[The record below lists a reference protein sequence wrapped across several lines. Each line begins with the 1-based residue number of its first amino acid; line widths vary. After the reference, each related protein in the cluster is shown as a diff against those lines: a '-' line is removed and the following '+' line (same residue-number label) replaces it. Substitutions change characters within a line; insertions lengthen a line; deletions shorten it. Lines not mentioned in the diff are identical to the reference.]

1 MKERLM
7 EDLKAAMKSQD
18 KTKLAVIRMVKAAI
32 QMDEIAK
39 GRALE
44 EAELV
49 SILSKQI
56 KTRKE
61 ANVEFEKA
69 GRADLVDQN
78 NKEIEILNVY
88 MPKMMDEAEIE
99 KLVKEVFAKVNPT
112 GTNDIGKVMKEIA
125 PLVKGKADM
134 SLVNSIIKKNLEN
147 L

>member
-39 GRALE
+39 GRELE
-44 EAELV
+44 EAEFV
-49 SILSKQI
+49 SIISKQI

-69 GRADLVDQN
+69 GRNDLVDQN

-88 MPKMMDEAEIE
+88 MPKMMDETEIE

-112 GTNDIGKVMKEIA
+112 GPNDIGKVMKEIA

>member
-39 GRALE
+39 GRELE

-69 GRADLVDQN
+69 GRTDLVDQN
-78 NKEIEILNVY
+78 NKEIEILNTY
-88 MPKMMDEAEIE
+88 MPKMMDETEIE
-99 KLVKEVFAKVNPT
+99 NLVKAVFAKVNPT
-112 GTNDIGKVMKEIA
+112 GPTDIGKVMREIA

-134 SLVNSIIKKNLEN
+134 SIVNSIIKKNLEN

>member
-7 EDLKAAMKSQD
+7 EDLKAAMKAQD

-49 SILSKQI
+49 AILSKQI

-69 GRADLVDQN
+69 GRTDLVDQN
-78 NKEIEILNVY
+78 NKEIEILNAY
-88 MPKMMDEAEIE
+88 MPKMMDETEIE
-99 KLVKEVFAKVNPT
+99 KLVKEVFAKINPT
-112 GTNDIGKVMKEIA
+112 GPNDIGKIMKEIA

>member
-1 MKERLM
+1 MKERLT
-7 EDLKAAMKSQD
+7 EDLKLAMKSQD

-32 QMDEIAK
+32 QMEEIAK
-39 GRALE
+39 KKELDDS
-44 EAELV
+44 ELV
-49 SILSKQI
+49 AILSKQI

-69 GRADLVDQN
+69 GRTDLVEQN
-78 NKEIEILNVY
+78 NKEIEILNTY
-88 MPKMMDEAEIE
+88 MPKMMDESEIE
-99 KLVKEVFAKVNPT
+99 NLVKEVFAKVNPS
-112 GTNDIGKVMKEIA
+112 GPNDIGKVMKEIA

>member
-1 MKERLM
+1 MKERLT

-39 GRALE
+39 KKELD

-49 SILSKQI
+49 AILSKQI

-69 GRADLVDQN
+69 GRTDLVEQN
-78 NKEIEILNVY
+78 NREIEILNAY

-99 KLVKEVFAKVNPT
+99 NLVKEVFAKVNPI
-112 GTNDIGKVMKEIA
+112 GPNDIGKVMREIA

>member
-7 EDLKAAMKSQD
+7 EDLKSAMKSQD
-18 KTKLAVIRMVKAAI
+18 KIKLAVIRMVKAAI
-32 QMDEIAK
+32 QMEEIAK
-39 GRALE
+39 GRALDD
-44 EAELV
+44 AELV
-49 SILSKQI
+49 GILSKQI

-69 GRADLVDQN
+69 GRTDLVEQN

-88 MPKMMDEAEIE
+88 MPKMMDESEIE
-99 KLVKEVFAKVNPT
+99 ALVKEVFAKVNPT

>member
-1 MKERLM
+1 MKERLT
-7 EDLKAAMKSQD
+7 EDLKIAMKSQD

-32 QMDEIAK
+32 QMEEIAK
-39 GRALE
+39 GRQLE
-44 EAELV
+44 EAEYV
-49 SILSKQI
+49 SIISKQI

-61 ANVEFEKA
+61 ANIEFEKA
-69 GRADLVDQN
+69 GRTDLVDQN

-88 MPKMMDEAEIE
+88 MPKMMDETEIE
-99 KLVKEVFAKVNPT
+99 SLVKEVLAKVNPT
-112 GTNDIGKVMKEIA
+112 GPNDIGKIMKEIA

>member
-1 MKERLM
+1 MKERLTN
-7 EDLKAAMKSQD
+7 DLKQAMKNQD
-18 KTKLAVIRMVKAAI
+18 KTRLNVIRMVKASI

-39 GRALE
+39 HKELDD
-44 EAELV
+44 AEIV
-49 SILSKQI
+49 SILGKQI

-61 ANVEFEKA
+61 ANLEFEKA
-69 GRADLVDQN
+69 GRSDLVEKN
-78 NKEIEILNVY
+78 NLEIDILNEY
-88 MPKMMDEAEIE
+88 MPEMMSEEEIE

-112 GTNDIGKVMKEIA
+112 GPASIGLVMREIA

>member
-1 MKERLM
+1 MKERLT
-7 EDLKAAMKSQD
+7 EDLKAAMKAQD

-39 GRALE
+39 GKELE
-44 EAELV
+44 EADLV
-49 SILSKQI
+49 AILSKQI

-61 ANVEFEKA
+61 ANTEFEKA
-69 GRADLVDQN
+69 GRTDLVDQN
-78 NKEIEILNVY
+78 NKEIEILNTY
-88 MPKMMDEAEIE
+88 MPKMMDETEIE
-99 KLVKEVFAKVNPT
+99 DLVKEVFAKVNPT
-112 GTNDIGKVMKEIA
+112 GPNDIGKIMKEIA

>member
-69 GRADLVDQN
+69 GRTDLVDQN

-88 MPKMMDEAEIE
+88 MPKMMDETEIE

-134 SLVNSIIKKNLEN
+134 GLVNSIIKKNLEN

>member
-1 MKERLM
+1 MKEKLT

-39 GRALE
+39 KRELDYS
-44 EAELV
+44 ELV
-49 SILSKQI
+49 AIFSKQI

-69 GRADLVDQN
+69 NRMDLVEKN
-78 NKEIEILNVY
+78 NAEIEILNAY
-88 MPKMMDEAEIE
+88 MPKMMDETEIE
-99 KLVKEVFAKVNPT
+99 SIVKEVFAKVNPT
-112 GTNDIGKVMKEIA
+112 GSNDIGKLMKEIA

>member
-7 EDLKAAMKSQD
+7 EDLKSAMKSQD
-18 KTKLAVIRMVKAAI
+18 KIKLAVIRMVKAAI
-32 QMDEIAK
+32 QMEEIAK
-39 GRALE
+39 GRALDDT
-44 EAELV
+44 ELV
-49 SILSKQI
+49 GILSKQI

-69 GRADLVDQN
+69 GRTDLVEQN

-88 MPKMMDEAEIE
+88 MPKMMDESEIE
-99 KLVKEVFAKVNPT
+99 ALVKEVFAKVNPT

>member
-7 EDLKAAMKSQD
+7 EDLKTAMKSQD

-32 QMDEIAK
+32 QMEEIAK
-39 GRALE
+39 QKELDD
-44 EAELV
+44 AELV

-61 ANVEFEKA
+61 ANIEFEKA
-69 GRADLVDQN
+69 GRTDLVEQN
-78 NKEIEILNVY
+78 NKEIEILNTY

-99 KLVKEVFAKVNPT
+99 KLVKEVFAKVNPA
-112 GTNDIGKVMKEIA
+112 GPNDIGKVMRDIA

>member
-1 MKERLM
+1 M
-7 EDLKAAMKSQD
+7 
-18 KTKLAVIRMVKAAI
+18 
-32 QMDEIAK
+32 
-39 GRALE
+39 
-44 EAELV
+44 
-49 SILSKQI
+49 SKQI

-69 GRADLVDQN
+69 GRTDLVDQN

-88 MPKMMDEAEIE
+88 MPKMMDETEIE
-99 KLVKEVFAKVNPT
+99 NLVKEVFAKVNPT
-112 GTNDIGKVMKEIA
+112 GANDIGKVMKEIA

>member
-1 MKERLM
+1 MKERLT

-39 GRALE
+39 KKELDD
-44 EAELV
+44 AEV
-49 SILSKQI
+49 VAILSKQI

-61 ANVEFEKA
+61 AIVEFEKA
-69 GRADLVDQN
+69 GRTDLVDQN
-78 NKEIEILNVY
+78 NKEIEILNAY
-88 MPKMMDEAEIE
+88 MPKMMDETEIE
-99 KLVKEVFAKVNPT
+99 NLVKEVFAKVNPT
-112 GTNDIGKVMKEIA
+112 GPNDIGKVMKEVA

>member
-7 EDLKAAMKSQD
+7 EDLKAAMKSGD

-39 GRALE
+39 RKELDD
-44 EAELV
+44 AELV
-49 SILSKQI
+49 AILSKQI

-69 GRADLVDQN
+69 GRTDLVDQN

-88 MPKMMDEAEIE
+88 MPKMMDETEIE
-99 KLVKEVFAKVNPT
+99 NLVKEVFAKVNPT
-112 GTNDIGKVMKEIA
+112 GANDIGKVMKEIA

>member
-32 QMDEIAK
+32 QMEEIAK
-39 GRALE
+39 GRELE
-44 EAELV
+44 DSELV

-69 GRADLVDQN
+69 NRNDLVEQN

-88 MPKMMDEAEIE
+88 MPKMMDESEIE
-99 KLVKEVFAKVNPT
+99 NIVKEVFAKVNPT
-112 GTNDIGKVMKEIA
+112 GPNDIGKVMKEIA